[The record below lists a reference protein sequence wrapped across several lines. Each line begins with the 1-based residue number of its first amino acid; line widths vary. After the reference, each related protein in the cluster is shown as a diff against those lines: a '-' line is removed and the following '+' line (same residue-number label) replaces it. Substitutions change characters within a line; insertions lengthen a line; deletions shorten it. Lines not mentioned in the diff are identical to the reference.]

1 MKLVLTLE
9 KYLES
14 ILKNPS
20 LNSRLLGMEI
30 ESHNLIL
37 MANALRVQ
45 KQLDTLENLS
55 LEFLRLKDKSD
66 VESLFDVIFTLP
78 QVSRFSVKVDMSW
91 TDNSIEVIEALQQ
104 C

>member
-1 MKLVLTLE
+1 
-9 KYLES
+9 
-14 ILKNPS
+14 
-20 LNSRLLGMEI
+20 MEI